1 MADRLPTPPP
11 SPIGQAAGLLIGV
24 PLFWMATN
32 AGLLLAAALSLV
44 AALALPTVAISVMRN
59 QYRTLLNR
67 AQVSLE
73 QALDRLEYG
82 DEPRRLA

>member
-1 MADRLPTPPP
+1 LP
-11 SPIGQAAGLLIGV
+11 A
-24 PLFWMATN
+24 
-32 AGLLLAAALSLV
+32 
-44 AALALPTVAISVMRN
+44 VAISVMRN